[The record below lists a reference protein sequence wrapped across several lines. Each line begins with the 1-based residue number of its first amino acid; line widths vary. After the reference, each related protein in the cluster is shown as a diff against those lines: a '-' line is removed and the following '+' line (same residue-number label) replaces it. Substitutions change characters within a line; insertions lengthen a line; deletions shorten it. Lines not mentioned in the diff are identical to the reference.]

1 MMEAISLDSKTII
14 IKSDNESDLAEVIDF
29 VAKKDKRENI
39 NAFLEFAKKNR
50 FLEKDYKFNRDE
62 CYDR

>member
-1 MMEAISLDSKTII
+1 MVEAISLDSKTII
-14 IKSDNESDLAEVIDF
+14 IKSDNENDLAEVVDF
-29 VAKKDKRENI
+29 VAKKNKRENI

-50 FLEKDYKFNRDE
+50 ILAKGYKFNRDE